1 MAAPHGATGGSAIL
15 PGAMAGIRAY
25 LGVAR
30 ASFLTLPVT
39 LVLCGTGAAVWSGS
53 FRPLRVVLAL
63 TGLVALHMAVNI
75 LNEVSDFKRGI
86 DLETKRTP
94 FSGGSGT
101 LPMGALS
108 VREATVFGVVCAG
121 VGLAIGVYF
130 LAVIGWPLVPL
141 VAVGAICVLGYTD
154 FLARSGLGEVAA
166 GFGLGSLPVLGT
178 ALVQTGHVAPAAV
191 AASVPAFFMTFNL
204 LLLNEFP
211 DEEADRRGGRR
222 NLVLLL
228 GRRWAGRIYAVAAL
242 AVPLAIVMA
251 VVLHAL
257 PWAALVAVV
266 PSLLVVRSS
275 RWALRGAVGEVPLP
289 ALGGNVAW
297 NLATNATLGVALI
310 VAAVVSS

>member
-1 MAAPHGATGGSAIL
+1 MGGYRKRSSAAVRRRLISTLPSVSWSWRTISGSGSVVSMRSTPNSWRIERSGTPTHICRSGMAAPHGATGGSAIL

-53 FRPLRVVLAL
+53 FRPLRVLLAL

-228 GRRWAGRIYAVAAL
+228 GRRWAGRIYAV
-242 AVPLAIVMA
+242 
-251 VVLHAL
+251 
-257 PWAALVAVV
+257 
-266 PSLLVVRSS
+266 
-275 RWALRGAVGEVPLP
+275 
-289 ALGGNVAW
+289 
-297 NLATNATLGVALI
+297 
-310 VAAVVSS
+310 